1 MRISSGSGPS
11 IGRRRGTARNGGK
24 NDMILTPKSILILLA
39 IVFTIFTMG
48 LVVGTRLFGTPS
60 PNDTT
65 NNNANM
71 NGNSSHNASPLIA
84 ATSKLPN
91 SDVQKLIME
100 SAAAEVIEKK
110 QHVLE
115 EQAIAKGDKK
125 LAAHLRGALVEGDAN
140 YNPHHHVDD
149 VLDDDETKRQ
159 GAGDGGMYA
168 GDNGDH
174 REVHAENNE
183 LHQEDGE
190 DSMHNHF
197 LDALKNE
204 MQQVKKDE
212 EKIVNSI
219 KSEVVTLKDKAKD
232 VAHKLRGGLHTNNN
246 NVAMSDNNVVDSLSS
261 SENVESNSQYY
272 PYMTLPISTTFNFQ
286 QYEPLGGNRFVEYK
300 NGDSPYQ
307 ITKTLIS
314 QSDDLARSRRY
325 HVKEAMKHI
334 WTNYKEYA
342 FGMDELHPI
351 SKRGTSNWGGMGTT

>member
-1 MRISSGSGPS
+1 
-11 IGRRRGTARNGGK
+11 
-24 NDMILTPKSILILLA
+24 
-39 IVFTIFTMG
+39 
-48 LVVGTRLFGTPS
+48 
-60 PNDTT
+60 
-65 NNNANM
+65 
-71 NGNSSHNASPLIA
+71 
-84 ATSKLPN
+84 
-91 SDVQKLIME
+91 ME

-115 EQAIAKGDKK
+115 EQALAKGDKK

-140 YNPHHHVDD
+140 YNAHHHVDD

-159 GAGDGGMYA
+159 GSVGDGDGGMYA

-174 REVHAENNE
+174 GQVHADNGEKE
-183 LHQEDGE
+183 GEVDE

-219 KSEVVTLKDKAKD
+219 KSEVVSLKDKAKD
-232 VAHKLRGGLHTNNN
+232 VAQNLRGGLHSTKNN
-246 NVAMSDNNVVDSLSS
+246 NVAVSDNNNVVGIDS
-261 SENVESNSQYY
+261 SENSEKNNGESNSQYY
-272 PYMTLPISTTFNFQ
+272 PYMTLPISTTYNFQ

-314 QSDDLARSRRY
+314 QSDELARSRRY

-334 WTNYKEYA
+334 WTNYKAYA